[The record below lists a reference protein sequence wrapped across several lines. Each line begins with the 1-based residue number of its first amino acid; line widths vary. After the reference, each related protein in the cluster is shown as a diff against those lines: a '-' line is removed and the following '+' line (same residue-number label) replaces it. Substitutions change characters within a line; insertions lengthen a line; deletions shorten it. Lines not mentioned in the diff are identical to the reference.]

1 MEKSFKMRKFFKLLC
16 VVMMFVLSLSVTGCF
31 DDDDEKDPAS
41 SNSGSSASFSNKGM
55 KELEEVKIKVRE
67 GKVVTLNNQNP
78 RNFRG
83 AQPVAKK
90 PFTLMVYMCGTD
102 LEEETAAA
110 SNDIIEMAASK
121 FKGDKLNVV
130 ILTGGT
136 KKWNIKD
143 IERNTTNI
151 YTLEGEN
158 LIRQATFGRQL
169 LSDPRTLTT
178 FVNYAATIY
187 PSDKYALVFWD
198 HGGGP
203 VWGYGVDGMAKSEKN
218 SLFVPELKAA
228 LANSALAQKKA
239 EFIGFDAC
247 LMATVETAQQ
257 LQDFA
262 KYMVASEEVEP
273 GFGWDW
279 RWLRTLSENTD
290 KDALIS
296 LKETVDRFVAFCEE
310 NSSWLFG
317 DFDGTLS
324 VTDLRKIGPVA
335 AALNDMGKEANG
347 IFPVTRKR
355 LPLKKA
361 VPKQKVSAT
370 WGMTGTLTWWTWA
383 IMPKNCT
390 RRFQTGPKHCG
401 KRLQTQWFIQRIPA
415 AFPMRPA

>member
-1 MEKSFKMRKFFKLLC
+1 MEKSFNMRKFFTLLC

-31 DDDDEKDPAS
+31 
-41 SNSGSSASFSNKGM
+41 
-55 KELEEVKIKVRE
+55 ELEEVKIKVRE

-203 VWGYGVDGMAKSEKN
+203 VWGYGVDGMAKPEKN

-228 LANSALAQKKA
+228 F

-296 LKETVDRFVAFCEE
+296 LKETVDRFVAFCED
-310 NSSWLFG
+310 NSSWFFG

-347 IFPVTRKR
+347 IFSSH
-355 LPLKKA
+355 KKA
-361 VPKQKVSAT
+361 VTFEKGRAK
-370 WGMTGTLTWWTWA
+370 
-383 IMPKNCT
+383 T
-390 RRFQTGPKHCG
+390 REF
-401 KRLQTQWFIQRIPA
+401 
-415 AFPMRPA
+415 